1 MPDAKPRIF
10 RRAVSATGNLF
21 LRWWR
26 EATGPLLSNDHPLLV
41 DALLRRLWVLT
52 PVILLALMLAGALG
66 FYLFI
71 GWRARDLTA
80 KALASAEAGSLH
92 FARRQIAAAASLRP
106 EHPAVQRATAVI
118 ESRFGNPDAVR
129 LWEAIDEEAV
139 LTGDEID
146 ARAEIMTVHGD
157 ETQFAA
163 ALAALEAQG
172 ATGRAAEL
180 RSRRSLSRGDLEQ
193 AITQARAAAS
203 ASDDP
208 ALRLRLLQLLDAR
221 HGPALSRRSATGP
234 RDLGA
239 SAEMTA
245 LIDGL
250 SGTPEGDKAL
260 VLGLQAPYFPA
271 AKKAAW
277 AEAAWRNP
285 SEANPALLPASHFL
299 AASGRETPE
308 ALYDKLQG
316 LYIGASLPRQAA
328 FAQWMMRHGLHEQ
341 MLAKVSAAA
350 AAEDESMF
358 RLRALALAG
367 LERWEEVLQLAD
379 APGKA
384 AGSVRLMAKSLA
396 HRELG
401 RRDEAGKFARIA
413 LRASAAEGRF
423 KDAIE
428 MSDRQDMRTLADE
441 AVVELC
447 ANPAEAD
454 RAFALARDRFS
465 RRGQFAT
472 LGEAYAAALQ
482 ASPEAPSVQD
492 YKRYREILEGKS
504 VGLTVT
510 AGAVA
515 ARPTD
520 VNARFNHA
528 LALLQAGQA
537 KEALAVFDGF
547 DVLTSQLPPGLQA
560 VSAALL
566 HASGDRSALALV
578 GSINPDLLWPG
589 EYALI
594 APLRAGAP

>member
-1 MPDAKPRIF
+1 MPDAKPRIL
-10 RRAVSATGNLF
+10 RRAVSATGSLF

-118 ESRFGNPDAVR
+118 ESRFGNPDAVQ

-139 LTGDEID
+139 LTDDEVD

-163 ALAALEAQG
+163 AVAALEAQG
-172 ATGRAAEL
+172 ETGRAAEL

-193 AITQARAAAS
+193 AIAQARAAAS

-208 ALRLRLLQLLDAR
+208 VLRLRLLQLLVAR
-221 HGPALSRRSATGP
+221 HGVALSHRRAAGP
-234 RDLGA
+234 RDLA
-239 SAEMTA
+239 AATEMTA

-250 SGTPEGDKAL
+250 AGTPEGEEAL
-260 VLGLQAPYFPA
+260 VIGLRAPYFPA
-271 AKKAAW
+271 EKKAAW

-285 SEANPALLPASHFL
+285 TDTNPALLPASGFL
-299 AASGRETPE
+299 AASGRDTPA
-308 ALYDKLQG
+308 ALYDKLQRLYVGAPPPRRAALARWMLRVG
-316 LYIGASLPRQAA
+316 LNEQALAAVSGADAA
-328 FAQWMMRHGLHEQ
+328 Q
-341 MLAKVSAAA
+341 
-350 AAEDESMF
+350 DEALF
-358 RLRALALAG
+358 GLRASALAALG
-367 LERWEEVLQLAD
+367 RWEEVLQLAD
-379 APGKA
+379 APGQA
-384 AGSVRLMAKSLA
+384 PESVRLMIKSGA
-396 HRELG
+396 NREL
-401 RRDEAGKFARIA
+401 RRPGEADELVRAA
-413 LRASAAEGRF
+413 LRASVADQRITQT
-423 KDAIE
+423 IE
-428 MSDRQDMRTLADE
+428 MADLQGLRPLADE
-441 AVVELC
+441 AVVDLC
-447 ANPAEAD
+447 ANAAEAD

-465 RRGQFAT
+465 RRGQFST
-472 LGEAYAAALQ
+472 LEEAYAAARQ
-482 ASPEAPSVQD
+482 ASPDATSVQV
-492 YKRYREILEGKS
+492 YERYREILDGKS
-504 VGLTVT
+504 VDLTVT
-510 AGAVA
+510 AEAVA

-520 VNARFNHA
+520 VAARFNHA

-547 DVLTSQLPPGLQA
+547 DVLTPQLPPGLQA
-560 VSAALL
+560 VCAALL
-566 HASGDRSALALV
+566 HAAGDQSALTLA

-594 APLRAGAP
+594 APLLQAGR